1 MDDTACT
8 PADLDRLHDA
18 MTEERSRL
26 LERVGDHHRSGPVSG
41 DSADRAELGVET
53 ELDVLIETQDRELL
67 RQVDFMLERLESGL
81 YPVCV
86 ACGAPVGRARQEA
99 FPRATSCVD
108 CARRPRRS

>member
-1 MDDTACT
+1 MDDTAWT

-67 RQVDFMLERLESGL
+67 RQVDIMLERLESGL
-81 YPVCV
+81 YP
-86 ACGAPVGRARQEA
+86 RQEA

-108 CARRPRRS
+108 CARSPRRS